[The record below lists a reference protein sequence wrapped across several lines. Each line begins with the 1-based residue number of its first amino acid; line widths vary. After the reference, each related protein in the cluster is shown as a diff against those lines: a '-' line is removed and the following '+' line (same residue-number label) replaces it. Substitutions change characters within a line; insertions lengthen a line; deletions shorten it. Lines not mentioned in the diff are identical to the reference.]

1 MHARSARRTLTGKP
15 PVRVLH
21 VLTENVRRGA
31 ETSGLLLRDELRDR
45 GFDARAVALTDVDT
59 GPWLDVPV
67 LGPTRLGRRTLA
79 PLRRLGSRADVVI
92 AHGSSTLPACAIAL
106 LGLPVP
112 IVYVN
117 IGDLM
122 YWAAAGPRRW
132 RTAALLRR
140 ASVVAARSP
149 RSASTLAS
157 RFGVPPRKIAVVP
170 NGRPA
175 ALFHPV
181 GDDERL
187 RLREHLGCVPGE
199 RVVAWVGTLSHE
211 KRPDLAVQAV
221 ARVPGSTLLMAGD
234 GPLRDDTE
242 RLAAQLAPNRVRLL
256 GMLQDPAPVY
266 AAADVLLLTSDSEG
280 LPGVLI
286 EAALTGVPSVAT
298 DVGFVADVLQDGVT
312 GVVVRPGSV
321 ESIASGLQTALASA
335 DRLGA
340 QAFSR
345 AQAHFSMTAVGD
357 RWERILRDVV
367 PRGRVLR
374 HGQERLEHSR

>member
-1 MHARSARRTLTGKP
+1 
-15 PVRVLH
+15 
-21 VLTENVRRGA
+21 VLTEDVRRGA
-31 ETSGLLLRDELRDR
+31 ETSALLLRDELRSR
-45 GFDARAVALTDVDT
+45 GFDARAVALTDVDA
-59 GPWLDVPV
+59 GPRLDVPV
-67 LGPTRLGRRTLA
+67 LGPTRLGPRTLA

-106 LGLPVP
+106 AGRPVP

-132 RTAALLRR
+132 RTTLLLRR
-140 ASVVAARSP
+140 AAVVAARSP

-157 RFGVPPRKIAVVP
+157 RFAVSPSKIAVVP
-170 NGRPA
+170 NGRPS

-181 GDDERL
+181 GPEERS
-187 RLREHLGCVPGE
+187 RLREDLGCRQGE
-199 RVVAWVGTLSHE
+199 RVVAWVGSLSQE
-211 KRPDLAVQAV
+211 KRPDLAVRAV
-221 ARVPGSTLLMAGD
+221 ASVPGTTLIMAGD
-234 GPLRDDTE
+234 GPLRAETE
-242 RLAAQLAPNRVRLL
+242 RLAAQVAPNRVRLL
-256 GMLQDPAPVY
+256 GMLHDPAPVY

-286 EAALTGVPSVAT
+286 EAALTGLPSVAT

-321 ESIASGLQTALASA
+321 ESIASGLRAALASA
-335 DRLGA
+335 ESLGA
-340 QAFSR
+340 QALFH
-345 AQAHFSMTAVGD
+345 AQASFSMTAVGD
-357 RWERILRDVV
+357 RWERVLRNLV
-367 PRGRVLR
+367 PRGRSLR